1 MNKNRKLTV
10 ALLMSLCSLGSYA
23 QTTTADCTYSLS
35 ELFRIADEQSRQI
48 QVYETAQD
56 AAEEGVSAAKA
67 ARLPELNVS
76 LSASYIGDGWLS
88 DRHYRHGQNISMP
101 HFGNN
106 FALTAQQPLYAG
118 GAISSGIRMAEIGEQ
133 MAELDLKKNRQE
145 VRFQLTDRY
154 LSLYKL
160 YNQEEVLLKTIDLVE
175 EVLRN
180 MKSRHAEGVVLNTD
194 ITRYE
199 LQLETLQLNLSK
211 VRDAQAILN
220 HQLVTTL
227 QLPEGT
233 RVQPDTTLLADALPT
248 VTTEAEWQQQAATGN
263 AGLQQAS
270 LARDLSR
277 QQLKQ
282 ERSALLPKVAI
293 VAEDHLDGPILVE
306 VPTINS
312 NFNYWFVGVG
322 IQYNISSLYKN
333 NRSVRKAK
341 LNALRADEE
350 HSLAS
355 EQIEQAVQAQYT
367 NYLTAYTELR
377 TREKN
382 VELANE
388 HRGVICRR
396 YENDLALLTELLDAD
411 NMKLQADLDLV
422 NARLDLICS
431 YYQLRYLT
439 NTL

>member
-1 MNKNRKLTV
+1 MKKNRKLAV
-10 ALLMSLCSLGSYA
+10 AALLSLCSLGTYA
-23 QTTTADCTYSLS
+23 QSAAESVYSLP
-35 ELFRIADEQSRQI
+35 ELFQIADQQSRQI
-48 QVYETAQD
+48 QVYQTAQD
-56 AAEEGVSAAKA
+56 AAEEGVSAAKS

-106 FALTAQQPLYAG
+106 FAFTAQQPLYAG
-118 GAISSGIRMAEIGEQ
+118 GAISSGIRMAELGQQ
-133 MAELDLKKNRQE
+133 MATLDLRKNQQE
-145 VRFQLTDRY
+145 VRLQLTDRY
-154 LSLYKL
+154 LTLYKL
-160 YNQEEVLLKTIDLVE
+160 RNHEEVLRRNITLVQ

-180 MKSRHAEGVVLNTD
+180 MRARHAEGVVLSND

-199 LQLETLQLNLSK
+199 LQLETLELQLSK
-211 VRDAQAILN
+211 LQDAESILN

-227 QLPEGT
+227 QLPDST
-233 RVQPDTTLLADALPT
+233 RIAPDTTLLAQALPT
-248 VTTEAEWQQQAATGN
+248 VTTEAEWQQQAAAGN
-263 AGLQQAS
+263 AGLQQAA
-270 LARDLSR
+270 LAKDLSR
-277 QQLKQ
+277 QQVKQ
-282 ERSALLPKVAI
+282 ERAAMLPKVAI

-312 NFNYWFVGVG
+312 NFNYWFVGLG
-322 IQYNISSLYKN
+322 IQYNLSSLYKN
-333 NRSVRKAK
+333 NRSVRQAK
-341 LNALRADEE
+341 LNALRAEE
-350 HSLAS
+350 QHSLAE

-382 VELANE
+382 VQLAGENYDVV
-388 HRGVICRR
+388 HRR
-396 YENDLALLTELLDAD
+396 YENELALLTELLDAD
-411 NMKLQADLDLV
+411 NMKLQAELDLV